1 MKANAFEDADIS
13 VLWAFADQAAIALAN
28 AYIIEELS
36 SQKEKLETAQREL
49 MMVQKNFKMTWSRH
63 DLKSRPSP
71 QRECALRAHGKVG
84 S

>member
-28 AYIIEELS
+28 AHVIEELS

-49 MMVQKNFKMTWSRH
+49 MMVQKAPR
-63 DLKSRPSP
+63 
-71 QRECALRAHGKVG
+71 
-84 S
+84 